1 MTTVINGGSLIGQI
15 PSICYQDIERKQ
27 SSYINQELSLCY
39 KVAKNDS

>member
-1 MTTVINGGSLIGQI
+1 MTTVINGGVINWSN
-15 PSICYQDIERKQ
+15 PSICYQDIEWKQ